1 MKCIGCDKTQE
12 TSEGVMTEQEI
23 FDELCKE
30 FDIES
35 PRLRKVSKAIHQKF
49 LDSLEKTTSDL
60 VDQHLEAEDKLK
72 ESHKQTLIDRLD
84 RYMTIGVFDP
94 LAMGNTI
101 ASELAQLKK
110 ERENPDGL
118 DYLRKD

>member
-1 MKCIGCDKTQE
+1 
-12 TSEGVMTEQEI
+12 MTEQEI

-72 ESHKQTLIDRLD
+72 ESHKQALIDQQRINNLVLADKCDELDKICSKHKQTLIDQQALSQCPHCLC
-84 RYMTIGVFDP
+84 MTKNVCGKC
-94 LAMGNTI
+94 G
-101 ASELAQLKK
+101 ELK
-110 ERENPDGL
+110 
-118 DYLRKD
+118 Y